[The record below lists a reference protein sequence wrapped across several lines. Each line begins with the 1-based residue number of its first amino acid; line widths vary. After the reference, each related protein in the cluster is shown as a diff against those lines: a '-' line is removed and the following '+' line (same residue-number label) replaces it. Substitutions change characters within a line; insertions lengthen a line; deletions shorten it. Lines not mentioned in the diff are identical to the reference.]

1 MPIQILD
8 PQVAAKIAAG
18 EVVERPASVVKELMD
33 NAIDAGATEV
43 RVEIRE
49 GGKALI
55 RISDNGGGI
64 PPDEIPL
71 AFLRHAT
78 SKIRTA
84 DDLFALY
91 TLGFRG
97 EALASISA
105 VARVTLS
112 TRQAAD
118 PMGTEMTVAGG
129 EPSPLTPRGLP
140 QGTIITVRDLFYN
153 VPARLKF
160 LRTAAAETAHVTGL
174 VQEYALAYPALRFT
188 LISDNKEV
196 FQSPG
201 SGELRDAI
209 REVYGADIA
218 RAMLPVGVLPSS
230 EPPIS
235 DDPFADWIDPAAL
248 AGPRRALP
256 PSAQRAIPADAP
268 VQVWGY
274 VSPPAISRTNRQA
287 QHFFVNGRA
296 IGSRMLTYALEEAYH
311 SLLMVNRHPLAVLN
325 IQVDPAAVDA
335 NVHPTKS
342 EVKFRQE
349 RQVFMAVQQA
359 VREALAAHSPVPG
372 FGTRSAEGWKL
383 PDPSEATGNAPS
395 PAAPTEQGTRLSPSD
410 GAEDGLAPHLRGAQ
424 QGALGF
430 DAPPALGWDAFESAE
445 LIETGPGAPASLAGG
460 PALPAEDIAFGPTP
474 QPPTSD
480 PQIPPLRVVG
490 QVANTYIITEGP
502 DGMFL
507 IDQHAAHERVLY
519 EQVDRQM
526 RGRSVPVQP
535 LLQPLM
541 LSLTPRQRAD
551 IEPLLPV
558 LKEVGFDLELVA
570 GREGGLRV
578 DTIPAM
584 FAGRVSV
591 DDLMEMV
598 DELLVGSPPDRW
610 RDQLAITLACHSA
623 VRAGKVMAPEEM
635 RALVG
640 QLERCRFPR
649 LCAHGRPTM
658 LHLSALQ
665 LEREFGRRG

>member
-1 MPIQILD
+1 MPIQVLD

-78 SKIRTA
+78 SKSRTA
-84 DDLFALY
+84 EDLFALY

-112 TRQAAD
+112 TRTAATD
-118 PMGTEMTVAGG
+118 LGTEVTVAGG
-129 EPSPLTPRGLP
+129 EPQPPAPRGMP
-140 QGTIITVRDLFYN
+140 RGTILAVRDLFYN

-160 LRTAAAETAHVTGL
+160 LKTAAAETAHVTGL
-174 VQEYALAYPALRFT
+174 VQEYALAYPALRFS

-201 SGELRDAI
+201 TGELRDAI

-218 RAMLPVGVLPSS
+218 RAMLPVGVLPAS
-230 EPPIS
+230 EPALS
-235 DDPFADWIDPAAL
+235 DDPFADWIDPDAL
-248 AGPRRALP
+248 AGPRRARP
-256 PSAQRAIPADAP
+256 PSEQQAAPAEEP

-296 IGSRMLTYALEEAYH
+296 IGSRMLTFALEEAYH

-325 IQVDPAAVDA
+325 VQVDPAAVDA

-349 RQVFMAVQQA
+349 RQVFMAVQRA

-372 FGTRSAEGWKL
+372 FGTRGAEGWKL
-383 PDPSEATGNAPS
+383 PTPGEAGDPAAPAQATGNGA
-395 PAAPTEQGTRLSPSD
+395 RLSPSD
-410 GAEDGLAPHLRGAQ
+410 GAEDALAPHLRGLQDTMSFTPA
-424 QGALGF
+424 A
-430 DAPPALGWDAFESAE
+430 PALGWDAFESAE
-445 LIETGPGAPASLAGG
+445 LIETGPAASGAGPASTTNEIELTSN
-460 PALPAEDIAFGPTP
+460 PQSPTSTP
-474 QPPTSD
+474 QL
-480 PQIPPLRVVG
+480 PPLRVVG

-519 EQVDRQM
+519 EQLDRQM
-526 RGRSVPVQP
+526 RARNVPVQP

-541 LSLTPRQRAD
+541 LSLTPRQRAEL
-551 IEPLLPV
+551 EPLLPV
-558 LKEVGFDLELVA
+558 LQEVGVELELVA
-570 GREGGLRV
+570 GRDGGLRV
-578 DTIPAM
+578 ATIPAM

-591 DDLMEMV
+591 DELMELV

-623 VRAGKVMAPEEM
+623 VRAGKVMAQEEM

-640 QLERCRFPR
+640 QLEGCRFPR

>member
-1 MPIQILD
+1 M
-8 PQVAAKIAAG
+8 
-18 EVVERPASVVKELMD
+18 
-33 NAIDAGATEV
+33 
-43 RVEIRE
+43 
-49 GGKALI
+49 
-55 RISDNGGGI
+55 
-64 PPDEIPL
+64 
-71 AFLRHAT
+71 
-78 SKIRTA
+78 
-84 DDLFALY
+84 
-91 TLGFRG
+91 
-97 EALASISA
+97 
-105 VARVTLS
+105 
-112 TRQAAD
+112 
-118 PMGTEMTVAGG
+118 
-129 EPSPLTPRGLP
+129 PRG
-140 QGTIITVRDLFYN
+140 TILAVRDLFYN

-160 LRTAAAETAHVTGL
+160 LKTAAAETAHVTGL
-174 VQEYALAYPALRFT
+174 VQEYALAYPALRFS

-201 SGELRDAI
+201 TGELRDAI

-218 RAMLPVGVLPSS
+218 RAMLPVGVLPAS
-230 EPPIS
+230 EPALS
-235 DDPFADWIDPAAL
+235 DDPFADWIDPDAL
-248 AGPRRALP
+248 AGPRRARP
-256 PSAQRAIPADAP
+256 PSEPKAPPAEEP

-296 IGSRMLTYALEEAYH
+296 IGSRMLTFALEEAYH

-325 IQVDPAAVDA
+325 VQVDPAAVDA

-349 RQVFMAVQQA
+349 RQVFMAVQRA

-372 FGTRSAEGWKL
+372 FGTRGAEGWKL
-383 PDPSEATGNAPS
+383 PAPGEAGDPAAPAQATGNGA
-395 PAAPTEQGTRLSPSD
+395 RLSPSD
-410 GAEDGLAPHLRGAQ
+410 GAEDALAPHLRGVQDTMSFTPTA
-424 QGALGF
+424 
-430 DAPPALGWDAFESAE
+430 PALGWDAFESAE
-445 LIETGPGAPASLAGG
+445 LIETGPAAPGTGPVPTTGEIDLA
-460 PALPAEDIAFGPTP
+460 PNPQSPTSTP
-474 QPPTSD
+474 QL
-480 PQIPPLRVVG
+480 PPLRVVG

-519 EQVDRQM
+519 EQLDRQL
-526 RGRSVPVQP
+526 RARNVPVQP
-535 LLQPLM
+535 LLQPLL
-541 LSLTPRQRAD
+541 LSLTPRQRAEL
-551 IEPLLPV
+551 EPLLPV
-558 LKEVGFDLELVA
+558 LQEVGFELELVA
-570 GREGGLRV
+570 GRDGGLRV

-591 DDLMEMV
+591 DELMELV

-623 VRAGKVMAPEEM
+623 VRAGKVMAHEEM

-640 QLERCRFPR
+640 QLEGCRFPR